1 MVMDDTRLLLS
12 DDTWARI
19 GAALR
24 DIRHPAGA
32 PPKLS
37 DRDFLEAML
46 YLARTG
52 VPWRD
57 LPGRFGAWDAVY
69 NRFRRWL
76 SAGYWRGLF
85 ERLPGDALEAV
96 RVAFFDSTVIRA
108 HPHAAGA
115 PRKKGAPRRRG
126 WAAAG
131 AATRPSSTWPP
142 RTRRRPCRSS

>member
-1 MVMDDTRLLLS
+1 MDDTRLLLS
-12 DDTWARI
+12 DAAWARI

-37 DRDFLEAML
+37 DRDFLEAVL
-46 YLARTG
+46 YPARTG

-57 LPGRFGAWDAVY
+57 LPGRFGSWDAVY
-69 NRFRRWL
+69 NRFRRWAG
-76 SAGYWRGLF
+76 AGYWRALF
-85 ERLPGDALEAV
+85 ERLPGETLEEV

-115 PRKKGAPRRRG
+115 PREGGAPRRRG
-126 WAAAG
+126 WAAA
-131 AATRPSSTWPP
+131 AATRPSSTSP
-142 RTRRRPCRSS
+142 RRTSGRRSRRS